1 MKQIFLI
8 LLIFC
13 GLNAFSQKIV
23 KDTLIITNDA
33 INFIKIGNE
42 VYELQKSITLKKV
55 EGYQM
60 PIFQPFDTAR
70 LYSPLINGWGI
81 TTPGYNIDPGFYINQ
96 YPGKGL
102 ALTPGSLTD
111 TLFLKGKGY

>member
-13 GLNAFSQKIV
+13 GLNAFSQKVV
-23 KDTLIITNDA
+23 KDTLIVSNDA

-55 EGYQM
+55 EGLRLSQW
-60 PIFQPFDTAR
+60 PIIGTDTAVFQPLWRF
-70 LYSPLINGWGI
+70 NGMGV
-81 TTPGYNIDPGFYINQ
+81 TTPGT
-96 YPGKGL
+96 L
-102 ALTPGSLTD
+102 AID
-111 TLFLKGKGY
+111 TLLWRRGIN

>member
-13 GLNAFSQKIV
+13 GVNAFSQKVV

-55 EGYQM
+55 E
-60 PIFQPFDTAR
+60 PLNFLRLTPDTILTR
-70 LYSPLINGWGI
+70 LDWLGN
-81 TTPGYNIDPGFYINQ
+81 NIDPGFYINPS
-96 YPGKGL
+96 PGKGL

-111 TLFLKGKGY
+111 TLFLKPKN